1 MISMPHVKHSSEVVA
16 QAVAE
21 LETLPKNALRE
32 RWVASFQAD
41 PPSRA
46 SRRFL
51 VRSLAQRIQEK
62 ALGGLRPRT
71 RKRLEELAR
80 DNGRDSGFAP
90 APVPIVKPGTRL
102 FREWKGEVH
111 EVEVLERGFSWRGTR
126 YDSLSRIAREIT
138 GTRWSGPVF
147 FGLRKRQ
154 RREVSDGR

>member
-1 MISMPHVKHSSEVVA
+1 MKSMRHTRQASEDMT
-16 QAVAE
+16 QAIAE
-21 LETLPKNALRE
+21 LETLSREALQE
-32 RWVASFQAD
+32 RWAASFRAD

-46 SRRFL
+46 SRAFL
-51 VRSLAQRIQEK
+51 LRSLAYRIQEK
-62 ALGGLRPRT
+62 SQGGVRPRT
-71 RKRLEELAR
+71 RKRLGELIRGAGAGSR
-80 DNGRDSGFAP
+80 PAP
-90 APVPIVKPGTRL
+90 APVPIFKPGTRL

-111 EVEVLERGFSWRGTR
+111 EIEILERGFAWRGAR